1 MYYLNYSVFYNEIAL
16 LLKKKEKSPRSTKIV
31 NRSIKMQKLYLI
43 VFFSIYLSVCMAL
56 LGFVVF
62 TTLTLHT
69 DSLRG
74 VY

>member
-1 MYYLNYSVFYNEIAL
+1 MKLHFF
-16 LLKKKEKSPRSTKIV
+16 KKKKNPPEAL
-31 NRSIKMQKLYLI
+31 KLLMDPLRCQNCTLNVI